1 MSRIGKVPVTIP
13 AGVTLEV
20 KDGNIVVTG
29 AKGTLSQ
36 VLLPGFKLDQQD
48 GLVTVVREVENS
60 ETQKQFGLLRTLIA
74 NMIIG
79 VSQGFE
85 KALEINGV
93 GYRAAAEGRGVSL
106 SLGYSHKISYLP
118 PEGVDLKVEGNKII
132 VSGYDKQL
140 VGEAAAKIRSYRKP
154 EPYKGKGI
162 KYAGEHIRR
171 KAGKTAAKG

>member
-1 MSRIGKVPVTIP
+1 M
-13 AGVTLEV
+13 
-20 KDGNIVVTG
+20 KDGMIIVTG
-29 AKGTLSQ
+29 SKGSLSQ
-36 VLLPGFKLDQQD
+36 PLLSGFKIDQQD

-60 ETQKQFGLLRTLIA
+60 DTQKQFGLLRTLIA
-74 NMIIG
+74 NMVIG
-79 VSQGFE
+79 VSTGFE
-85 KALEINGV
+85 KTLEINGV

>member
-1 MSRIGKVPVTIP
+1 MSRIGKLPIVIP
-13 AGVTLEV
+13 AGVTIEV
-20 KDGNIVVTG
+20 KENQVTVEG
-29 AKGTLSQ
+29 PKGTLSQ
-36 VLLPGFKLDQQD
+36 ALFA
-48 GLVTVVREVENS
+48 GLSVTQADNQLTVVREVENA

-74 NMIIG
+74 NMVQG
-79 VSQGFE
+79 VSEGFS
-85 KALEINGV
+85 KTLEINGV

-106 SLGYSHKISYLP
+106 SLGYSHKISYQP
-118 PEGVDLKVEGNKII
+118 PEGVELKVEGNTIV
-132 VSGYDKQL
+132 VSGRDKQQ

>member
-1 MSRIGKVPVTIP
+1 MSRIGKLPITVP
-13 AGVTLEV
+13 AGVTIEV
-20 KDGNIVVTG
+20 KDGRVTVAG
-29 AKGTLSQ
+29 PKGTLLQTLFTGLTVSQ
-36 VLLPGFKLDQQD
+36 AD
-48 GLVTVVREVENS
+48 GQLTVVREVENS

-74 NMIIG
+74 NMVQG
-79 VSQGFE
+79 VSEGFS
-85 KALEINGV
+85 KTLEINGV

-106 SLGYSHKISYLP
+106 SLGYSHKISYQP
-118 PEGVDLKVEGNKII
+118 PEGVELKVEGNSII
-132 VSGYDKQL
+132 VSGHDKQQ

>member
-1 MSRIGKVPVTIP
+1 M
-13 AGVTLEV
+13 
-20 KDGNIVVTG
+20 IVVTG
-29 AKGTLSQ
+29 SKGSLSQ
-36 VLLPGFKLDQQD
+36 PLLPGFKIEQQD

-60 ETQKQFGLLRTLIA
+60 DTQKQFGLLRTLIA
-74 NMIIG
+74 NMVIG
-79 VSQGFE
+79 VSTGFE
-85 KALEINGV
+85 KTLEINGV

-118 PEGVDLKVEGNKII
+118 PEGVELKVEGNKII

>member
-1 MSRIGKVPVTIP
+1 MSRIGKIPVSIP

-20 KDGNIVVTG
+20 KDGVIVVTG
-29 AKGTLSQ
+29 SKGTLTQ
-36 VLLPGFKLDQQD
+36 PLFDGFSIEQTEGSL
-48 GLVTVVREVENS
+48 TIVRTEENT
-60 ETQKQFGLLRTLIA
+60 ETQKQFGLLRTLVA
-74 NMIIG
+74 NMIQG
-79 VSQGFE
+79 VSEGFS
-85 KALEINGV
+85 KTLEINGV

-118 PEGVDLKVEGNKII
+118 PEGVDLKVEGNTIV
-132 VSGYDKQL
+132 VSGFDKQL

>member
-20 KDGNIVVTG
+20 KDGMIVVTG
-29 AKGTLSQ
+29 SKGSLNQ
-36 VLLPGFKLDQQD
+36 PLLQGFKIEEQD
-48 GLVTVVREVENS
+48 GLVAVVREVENS
-60 ETQKQFGLLRTLIA
+60 DTQKQFGLLRTLIA
-74 NMIIG
+74 NMVIG
-79 VSQGFE
+79 VSTGFE
-85 KALEINGV
+85 KTLEINGV

-118 PEGVDLKVEGNKII
+118 PEGVELKVEGNKII

>member
-1 MSRIGKVPVTIP
+1 MSRIGKLPISIP
-13 AGVTLEV
+13 TGVTVEV
-20 KDGNIVVTG
+20 KDGVAIVTG
-29 AKGTLSQ
+29 SKGTLSQ
-36 VLLPGFKLDQQD
+36 PLFA
-48 GLVTVVREVENS
+48 GLVLKQEDSQVSVVREVENI

-74 NMIIG
+74 NMIQG
-79 VSQGFE
+79 VSEGFS
-85 KALEINGV
+85 KTLEINGV

-106 SLGYSHKISYLP
+106 SLGYSHKISYQP

-132 VSGYDKQL
+132 VSGFDKQQ

>member
-1 MSRIGKVPVTIP
+1 MSRIGKLPITIP

-20 KDGNIVVTG
+20 KDGVVVVTG
-29 AKGTLSQ
+29 RKGSLSQ
-36 VLLPGFKLDQQD
+36 SLFAGLTIKQD
-48 GLVTVVREVENS
+48 EGSVTVVREVENA

-74 NMIIG
+74 NMVQG
-79 VSQGFE
+79 VSEGFS
-85 KALEINGV
+85 KTLEINGV
-93 GYRAAAEGRGVSL
+93 GYRAAAEGKGVSL
-106 SLGYSHKISYLP
+106 SLGYSHKISYQP
-118 PEGVDLKVEGNKII
+118 PEGVELKVEGNTII
-132 VSGYDKQL
+132 VSGYDKQQ